1 MTMPVAERAGPMEAG
16 LALGFVSM
24 LHLRDTAELIA
35 THARLIAYA
44 LDHGLLLRKLYVQDA
59 GPSQT
64 AFDLLESLLE
74 CDGIPLVVPSLHHLW
89 TLGHPI
95 RIRELLRISGHDLLT
110 IHKPA
115 ERAC

>member
-1 MTMPVAERAGPMEAG
+1 MEGG

-24 LHLRDTAELIA
+24 LHVRDASELVA
-35 THARLIAYA
+35 THARLVTCA
-44 LDHGLLLRKLYVQDA
+44 LSHGLLLRKLYVQDA
-59 GPSQT
+59 GTPQA
-64 AFDLLESLLE
+64 AFALLESLLE
-74 CDGIPLVVPSLHHLW
+74 SDGVTLVVPSLHHLW

-95 RIRELLRISGHDLLT
+95 RIRELLHIAGHDLLT